1 MNAMNQLFHCN
12 VCGQEV
18 RVVRPGPGALYCC
31 GEAMVPVE
39 EADEDKSE
47 ESE

>member
-1 MNAMNQLFHCN
+1 MAKQGELYRCE

-31 GEAMVPVE
+31 GEAMGKVK
-39 EADEDKSE
+39 ED
-47 ESE
+47 